1 MLINILL
8 VALGSALGGACRYGL
23 SLLENT
29 YAANIS
35 WTTLIVNIAGGFLI
49 GLLAAYFTFQQNA
62 PLLKLLLITG
72 FCGGFTTFST
82 FSLDVVNQ
90 LQNGELQTA
99 FWLTA
104 LHVVGA
110 ISATFLGLVT
120 MLKLFQGF
128 SS

>member
-23 SLLENT
+23 SLLET
-29 YAANIS
+29 IYATNFS
-35 WTTLIVNIAGGFLI
+35 WTTLAVNIVGGFLI
-49 GLLAAYFTFQQNA
+49 GVLAAYFTFQQNS

-90 LQNGELQTA
+90 LQNSEL
-99 FWLTA
+99 LTA
-104 LHVVGA
+104 ALVIVLHVAGA
-110 ISATFLGLVT
+110 IFATFLGLVV
-120 MLKLFQGF
+120 MLKLFQGL